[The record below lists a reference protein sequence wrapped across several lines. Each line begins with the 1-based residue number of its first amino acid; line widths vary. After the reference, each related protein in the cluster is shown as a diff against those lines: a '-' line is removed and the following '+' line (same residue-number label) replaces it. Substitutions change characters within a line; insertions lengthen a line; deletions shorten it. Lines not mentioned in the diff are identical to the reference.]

1 MLLYGQLPSGS
12 SLWWAGSFWYLTK
25 KKKKAPIKYV
35 PDTWALLG
43 WKQRGGGREQGLM
56 LERKGCV
63 CVCVCATTAA
73 QSSVPASQRSNV
85 HYHIMFC
92 SVSAYLHISGL
103 IHCN

>member
-1 MLLYGQLPSGS
+1 MC
-12 SLWWAGSFWYLTK
+12 LTHGLCCGGNNK
-25 KKKKAPIKYV
+25 
-35 PDTWALLG
+35 
-43 WKQRGGGREQGLM
+43 GGREQGLM
-56 LERKGCV
+56 LERKG

>member
-43 WKQRGGGREQGLM
+43 WKQRGGKRARAHAGE
-56 LERKGCV
+56 ERLCV
-63 CVCVCATTAA
+63 CVCVPPLLHRAACLPPRGAMFITTSCFA
-73 QSSVPASQRSNV
+73 V
-85 HYHIMFC
+85 
-92 SVSAYLHISGL
+92 
-103 IHCN
+103 

>member
-25 KKKKAPIKYV
+25 KKKKAAIKYV
-35 PDTWALLG
+35 PGTWALLG

-63 CVCVCATTAA
+63 CVCVCVPPLLHRAACLPPRGAMFITTSCFA
-73 QSSVPASQRSNV
+73 V
-85 HYHIMFC
+85 
-92 SVSAYLHISGL
+92 
-103 IHCN
+103 